1 MNKFD
6 WKDLHILV
14 VEDNYV
20 SFKLL
25 EASLGKTGVSII
37 HAMDGQDAIDKVKAH
52 PEINLVLMDIQLP
65 VINGYDA
72 TRAIK
77 KIRPSLPVVAQTAN
91 AMDDDRLKCLNA
103 GCCDYITKPIIL
115 EKLLNII
122 DEHILK

>member
-1 MNKFD
+1 MKKFD
-6 WKDLHILV
+6 WKNLYVLV

-25 EASLGKTGVSII
+25 EASLGKTGVIII
-37 HAMDGQDAIDKVKAH
+37 HAADGQEAIDKVKKH

-72 TRAIK
+72 TRKIK
-77 KIRPSLPVVAQTAN
+77 EIRPSLPVIAQTAN

-103 GCCDYITKPIIL
+103 GCSDYITKPIIL
-115 EKLLNII
+115 EKLLSTI